1 MSEQEG
7 KIMTKEEYWLPDD
20 ENGGIRSTSVAITLN
35 AKSLGVDAFIKVEQ
49 TKEFVNPVNAE
60 EAKLYRVQMGDALA
74 SEALIIVEDTA
85 KKVKEYA
92 AANPRGTTSVHAV
105 QPAAPAPAGTQAGTQ
120 ASGEG
125 AAAVSA
131 VANGASHSQEWG
143 STPSKFGDGDIRFLT
158 TASYPS
164 QQLEADVAN
173 WLRGQGLNPAGFKVW
188 DNRPGPRGLEAG
200 VAQGSVANIKVD
212 KSLVDEGAV
221 PDEFA
226 KVPAAR
232 VKFNNNGTLY
242 VWLTKQFEGYIKYA
256 LDERLKL

>member
-1 MSEQEG
+1 
-7 KIMTKEEYWLPDD
+7 MTKEEYWEPQD
-20 ENGGIRSTSVAITLN
+20 GGSVRSTSVSITLN
-35 AKSLGVDAFIKVEQ
+35 AKGLGVDAFVKVEQ
-49 TKEFVNPVNAE
+49 TQEFVNPVSAE
-60 EAKLYRVQMGDALA
+60 DAKLYRVQMGDALT

-92 AANPRGTTSVHAV
+92 AANPRGTTSVHDV
-105 QPAAPAPAGTQAGTQ
+105 QARPAPVASQAGAQ
-120 ASGEG
+120 ASGSG
-125 AAAVSA
+125 APAVVA

-164 QQLEADVAN
+164 DQMEADVAS
-173 WLRGQGLNPAGFKVW
+173 WLTTQGLNPAGFKVW

-212 KSLVDEGAV
+212 RSLVDEGVV
-221 PDEFA
+221 PDEF
-226 KVPAAR
+226 KSVPAAR

-242 VWLTKQFEGYIKYA
+242 IWLTKQFEGYIKYA